1 VWRLRVLANGTVV
14 VIAVEPGV
22 GLTRMLAL
30 TAVGP
35 YVVRMHTAL
44 PTAVGPDAVPK
55 CTPRIAVALDT
66 VGRNTLGLTA

>member
-1 VWRLRVLANGTVV
+1 MLANGTVV

-22 GLTRMLAL
+22 GLTLMLAL

-35 YVVRMHTAL
+35 YVVRMHTAMHTAL
-44 PTAVGPDAVPK
+44 PTAVGPDAVTK
-55 CTPRIAVALDT
+55 CTPRITVALDT